1 MRGSEGSVNSVNT
14 EPEGKAVRITIRD
27 VAQLADVSPATVS
40 KVMNGAPHVS
50 RAATERVLGAIKK
63 LNYRPNS
70 VARSL
75 KLKSTAT
82 IGLLTDDLEGVFTMS
97 MMRGVEEAVS
107 AEGFS
112 VFLGNSYG
120 DPARE
125 RQHLEVLLNKQVDGF
140 ILMSGY
146 KVRNRAAPALPL
158 QDTPVVYLYQ
168 YTRELPAPC
177 VLPDDFGGAALGTGH
192 LISAGRHRIALL
204 NGPYRYEA
212 TLSRLA
218 GYRQAL
224 EKARLPFDPAL
235 VRVAEWNESS
245 GYSSAQE
252 LLALPEPPDAIL
264 CSSDHLAVGALG
276 AIKEAG
282 LRVPGNIAL
291 VGFDNRYFAA
301 HQRPPL
307 TTVALPLREMGKLA
321 GDLLIEAIRGQAAEP
336 AVYKVPCYL
345 VQRDSS

>member
-1 MRGSEGSVNSVNT
+1 MTKKSNSD
-14 EPEGKAVRITIRD
+14 EPLQVTIRD

-50 RAATERVLGAIKK
+50 RSAQERVSAAISK

-82 IGLLTDDLEGVFTMS
+82 IGLVTDDLEGVFTMS

-107 AEGFS
+107 AQGFS
-112 VFLGNSYG
+112 VFLCNSYG
-120 DPARE
+120 EPLRE
-125 RQHLEVLLNKQVDGF
+125 RQHLEVLLNKQVDGV

-158 QDTPVVYLYQ
+158 QNVPVVYLYQ

-177 VLPDDFGGAALGTGH
+177 VLPDDFGGAALGTDH
-192 LISAGRHRIALL
+192 LISKGRRRVALL

-224 EKARLPFDPAL
+224 EAVGLPFDPAL

-245 GYSSAQE
+245 GYTLTRE
-252 LLALPEPPDAIL
+252 LLALPEPPDAVL
-264 CSSDHLAVGALG
+264 CSSDHLAVGALE
-276 AIKEAG
+276 AVKEAG
-282 LRVPGNIAL
+282 LNVPGDVAL

-321 GDLLIEAIRGQAAEP
+321 GELLIGAIRGQALEP
-336 AVYKVPCYL
+336 AVPHTVHKIPCYL
-345 VQRDSS
+345 VQRDSA

>member
-1 MRGSEGSVNSVNT
+1 MNT
-14 EPEGKAVRITIRD
+14 EPEDPSVRITIRD

-40 KVMNGAPHVS
+40 KVMNSAPHVS
-50 RAATERVLGAIKK
+50 RSARERVLAAVSK

-107 AEGFS
+107 AQGFS

-120 DPARE
+120 EPARE
-125 RQHLEVLLNKQVDGF
+125 RRHLEVLLNKQVDGVV
-140 ILMSGY
+140 LMSGY
-146 KVRNRAAPALPL
+146 KVRNRSAPALPL
-158 QDTPVVYLYQ
+158 KNIPVVYLYQ
-168 YTRELPAPC
+168 YTRELPVPC
-177 VLPDDFGGAALGTGH
+177 VLPDDFGGAVLGTRH
-192 LISAGRHRIALL
+192 LIKSGRRRIALL

-218 GYRQAL
+218 GYRQVL
-224 EKARLPFDPAL
+224 EEAHIPFDPAL

-245 GYSSAQE
+245 GYSLTHE
-252 LLALPEPPDAIL
+252 LLALSEPPDGVL

-276 AIKEAG
+276 AIKEVG
-282 LRVPGNIAL
+282 LSVPGDIAL

-321 GDLLIEAIRGQAAEP
+321 GDLLIEAVRGQAAEP

>member
-1 MRGSEGSVNSVNT
+1 MASLVKL
-14 EPEGKAVRITIRD
+14 KATDGEAARITIRD
-27 VAQLADVSPATVS
+27 VAQLAGVSPATVS

-50 RAATERVLGAIKK
+50 RSAQARVLAAISK

-82 IGLLTDDLEGVFTMS
+82 LGLVTDDLEGVFTMS
-97 MMRGVEEAVS
+97 MMRGVEEVVS
-107 AEGFS
+107 AQGFS
-112 VFLGNSYG
+112 VFLCNSYG
-120 DPARE
+120 EPERE
-125 RQHLEVLLNKQVDGF
+125 RQHLEVLLNKQVDGI

-158 QDTPVVYLYQ
+158 KVPVVYLYQ

-177 VLPDDFGGAALGTGH
+177 VLPDDFGGAALGTRH
-192 LISAGRHRIALL
+192 LVSRGRRRVALL

-224 EKARLPFDPAL
+224 EDAQLPFDPAL

-245 GYSSAQE
+245 GYALARE
-252 LLALPEPPDAIL
+252 LLALPEPPDGVL

-282 LRVPGNIAL
+282 LSVPNDIAL

-321 GDLLIEAIRGQAAEP
+321 GDLLIGAIRGQALEP
-336 AVYKVPCYL
+336 EVYKIPCYL
-345 VQRDSS
+345 VQRDSA

>member
-1 MRGSEGSVNSVNT
+1 MKAESSKAARKTANR
-14 EPEGKAVRITIRD
+14 AVRVTIRD

-40 KVMNGAPHVS
+40 KVMNSAPHVS
-50 RAATERVLGAIKK
+50 RSAQARVLAAISK

-82 IGLLTDDLEGVFTMS
+82 IGLVTDDLEGVFTMS
-97 MMRGVEEAVS
+97 MMRGLEEAAS

-112 VFLGNSYG
+112 VFLCNSYG
-120 DPARE
+120 EPARE
-125 RQHLEVLLNKQVDGF
+125 RQHLEVLVNKQVDGV

-146 KVRNRAAPALPL
+146 KVRSRAAPALPL
-158 QDTPVVYLYQ
+158 TVPVVYLYQ
-168 YTRELPAPC
+168 YTRELSVPC
-177 VLPDDFGGAALGTGH
+177 VLPDDCGGAALGTQH
-192 LISAGRHRIALL
+192 LISTGRRRIALL

-218 GYRQAL
+218 GYREAL
-224 EKARLPFDPAL
+224 EAAGLPFDPAL

-245 GYSSAQE
+245 GYELTRE
-252 LLALPEPPDAIL
+252 LLALSEPPDALL

-282 LRVPGNIAL
+282 LSVPGDVAL

-321 GDLLIEAIRGQAAEP
+321 GDLLIEGIRRQASEP
-336 AVYKVPCYL
+336 TLYKVPCFL
-345 VQRDSS
+345 VQRESS

>member
-1 MRGSEGSVNSVNT
+1 MST
-14 EPEGKAVRITIRD
+14 KPDAPQAARITIRD

-50 RAATERVLGAIKK
+50 RSAQERVLAAISK

-82 IGLLTDDLEGVFTMS
+82 IGLVTDDLEGVFTMS

-107 AEGFS
+107 AQGFS
-112 VFLGNSYG
+112 VFLCNSYG
-120 DPARE
+120 EPARE
-125 RQHLEVLLNKQVDGF
+125 RQHLEVLLNKQVDGI

-158 QDTPVVYLYQ
+158 KDIPVVYLYQ
-168 YTRELPAPC
+168 YTREVPAPC
-177 VLPDDFGGAALGTGH
+177 VLPDDFGGAALGTHH
-192 LISAGRHRIALL
+192 LIAKGRRRVALL

-212 TLSRLA
+212 TLVRLA

-224 EKARLPFDPAL
+224 EDARLPFDPAL

-245 GYSSAQE
+245 GYALTRE
-252 LLALPEPPDAIL
+252 LLALSEPPDALL

-282 LRVPGNIAL
+282 LNVPGDIAL

-321 GDLLIEAIRGQAAEP
+321 GNLLIEAVKKRALEP
-336 AVYKVPCYL
+336 TTHKVPCYL
-345 VQRDSS
+345 VQRDSA

>member
-1 MRGSEGSVNSVNT
+1 MSTKLDDNQ
-14 EPEGKAVRITIRD
+14 AARITIRD

-50 RAATERVLGAIKK
+50 RSAQERVLAAISK
-63 LNYRPNS
+63 LGYRPNS

-82 IGLLTDDLEGVFTMS
+82 IGLVTDDLEGVFTMS
-97 MMRGVEEAVS
+97 MMRGVEEVVS
-107 AEGFS
+107 AQGFS
-112 VFLGNSYG
+112 VFLCNSYG
-120 DPARE
+120 EVVRE
-125 RQHLEVLLNKQVDGF
+125 RQHLEVLLNKQVDGI

-158 QDTPVVYLYQ
+158 KAIPVVYLYQ

-177 VLPDDFGGAALGTGH
+177 VLPDDFGGAMLGTDH
-192 LISAGRHRIALL
+192 LISRGRRRVALL

-218 GYRQAL
+218 GYHQAL
-224 EKARLPFDPAL
+224 EDAQLPFDPAL

-245 GYSSAQE
+245 GYALARE
-252 LLALPEPPDAIL
+252 LLALPEPPDALL

-282 LRVPGNIAL
+282 LSVPGDIAL

-321 GDLLIEAIRGQAAEP
+321 GDLLIEAIKRRALEP
-336 AVYKVPCYL
+336 TTHKVPCYL
-345 VQRDSS
+345 VQRDSA